1 MTRDLIGQDKAIDL
15 LKQAV
20 ALDRIAP
27 AYLFYGSPGIGKS
40 MAGRNFSQMLLS
52 QGLSAEKCLLVEKKL
67 QSGNHPDLLWVQPTY
82 QHQGQTVTAQEA
94 LDMGLKRKTPPKIR
108 IEQIREIAQFLS
120 RPALEASRQVV
131 VMEEA
136 ETMTE
141 AAANALLKTLEEPG
155 KATLI
160 LIAPSLDA
168 LLSTLVS
175 RCQLIPFN
183 RLSQEN
189 LKLVLQRQGYTEIL
203 EHQEIMAIAQGS
215 PGDAIASWYQLQS
228 ISPEL
233 LQQLLTPPSNP
244 LTALQIARA
253 IANDLEASTQL
264 WLVDYLQ
271 YYYWHRSQNSQLM
284 AQWETTRKYLLSY
297 VQPRLVWECTLLN
310 LVP

>member
-1 MTRDLIGQDKAIDL
+1 MTRDLIGQDKAINL

-20 ALDRIAP
+20 LLDRIAP

-40 MAGRNFSQMLLS
+40 MAAKNFSQMLLS

-82 QHQGQTVTAQEA
+82 QHQGQTISLQEA
-94 LDMGLKRKTPPKIR
+94 LDTGLKRKTPPKIR
-108 IEQIREIAQFLS
+108 IEQIREIAQFIS

-168 LLSTLVS
+168 LLPTLIS
-175 RCQLIPFN
+175 RCQLIPFH
-183 RLSQEN
+183 RLDQEN

-215 PGDAIASWYQLQS
+215 PGDAIASWHQLQS
-228 ISPEL
+228 IAPEL

-244 LTALQIARA
+244 LTALQMARA
-253 IANDLEASTQL
+253 IATDLDASTQL

-271 YYYWHRSQNSQLM
+271 YYYWHRGQNSEVM
-284 AQWETTRKYLLSY
+284 AQWEKTRQYLLSY
-297 VQPRLVWECTLLN
+297 VQPRLVWECTLLS
-310 LVP
+310 LVS